1 MVSRVFMLL
10 LCGLTIGCAGI
21 GRSTDT
27 GSAMGTA
34 VTDADTGIATTTGPI
49 SRMRIRGRG
58 RRAQDLAATPIQA
71 TAPYQ
76 QHFANHFDWTSI
88 QRVVLMPM
96 ANLSPYPRAG
106 AELQNGLAV
115 ELQRAGRFEVV
126 VATHDDQSVNSQ
138 DVFMSGQFDE
148 LEVLRVAREYNA
160 DAVLFSQVTQ
170 YHPYSRPRV
179 GLSLLMVS
187 PAEGIAIAST
197 SGLWDARETDTANQA
212 IAYFKQ
218 TQTFPRSLMLNDR
231 VFESPS
237 VYQRFVCQQV
247 ATSLSNPTAGV
258 VPASAMM
265 PPPVDAMKPPE
276 PPLANGVDIPPSPP
290 AADSDFP

>member
-1 MVSRVFMLL
+1 MVSRVSLLL
-10 LCGLTIGCAGI
+10 LCGLTIGCAGF
-21 GRSTDT
+21 GRGTDT
-27 GSAMGTA
+27 GADVGTSVVGSETVTPSGPMG
-34 VTDADTGIATTTGPI
+34 
-49 SRMRIRGRG
+49 RMRVRGRKA
-58 RRAQDLAATPIQA
+58 RAQEIAATPIQA

-76 QHFANHFDWTSI
+76 LHFANNFDWTSI

-96 ANLSPYPRAG
+96 ANLSPYPQAG
-106 AELQNGLAV
+106 KELLNNLAT

-126 VATHDDQSVNSQ
+126 VATHDDQCVQSQ

-160 DAVLFSQVTQ
+160 DAVVFSQVTQ

-197 SGLWDARETDTANQA
+197 SGLWDARETSTANQA

-218 TQTFPRSLMLNDR
+218 TQTFPRSLMLNER
-231 VFESPS
+231 VFESPN
-237 VYQRFVCQQV
+237 VYQRFVCEQV
-247 ATSLSNPTAGV
+247 ANSLSNPNAGV

-265 PPPVDAMKPPE
+265 PPPTDPTRPPE
-276 PPLANGVDIPPSPP
+276 PPLATGVDIPPSPP
-290 AADSDFP
+290 ASDFP